1 MSGKSLFRS
10 DVPDVVI
17 KSIFD
22 KYDKDGSKVLE
33 RPEIL
38 AMLGD
43 MGLDEKQAELCFL
56 MIDKDGNNNVSK
68 DEFLQW
74 FQKGEGVKVVDD
86 PNRFA
91 FVQKVANT
99 FKRYDRDGSGVI
111 DKHGFRAL
119 LASGGKVWQ
128 SCSDAQID
136 AALRVVDKDGSGTV
150 SFSEFLSWMD
160 KLNAKRK

>member
-17 KSIFD
+17 RSIFD

-38 AMLGD
+38 ALLGD
-43 MGLDEKQAELCFL
+43 MGLDEQQAELCFL
-56 MIDKDGNNNVSK
+56 MMDKDGNNNVSK

-74 FQKGEGVKVVDD
+74 FQKGEGAKVVDD

-99 FKRYDRDGSGVI
+99 FKRYDRDGSGAI
-111 DKHGFRAL
+111 DKHEFRAL
-119 LASGGKVWQ
+119 LASSGKNWQ
-128 SCSDAQID
+128 SCTDAQIE

-150 SFSEFLSWMD
+150 SFSAFLNWMD
-160 KLNAKRK
+160 KLNANRK